1 MNQPM
6 IASSPTLLK
15 LTQPQRFP
23 ARAILPSRPN
33 SLWKIKSGFVRT
45 LTWLEDGNN
54 VALGIWG
61 EGDVVGAML
70 SKADPFQIECLTK
83 VEAIAV
89 PFSELRNATEVLL
102 AHLHQVEA
110 LMQIHSHR
118 RIDMVLLK
126 FLEWL
131 DKRFGQDVENGRLL
145 NLRLTHQDIAEAIG
159 STRVTVTRILNQF
172 ERQGVVQ
179 CLSLQ
184 RIVLHEQ
191 DGWHYQ
197 I

>member
-1 MNQPM
+1 MS
-6 IASSPTLLK
+6 ASSLTFLK
-15 LTQPQRFP
+15 PAQPQIHLFS
-23 ARAILPSRPN
+23 ARALLPTKPN
-33 SLWKIKSGFVRT
+33 SLWQIKSGFVRT
-45 LTWLEDGNN
+45 LTWLEDGTN

-61 EGDVVGAML
+61 EGDVVGAPL

-83 VEAIAV
+83 VEAVAL
-89 PFSELRNATEVLL
+89 PLSELQNASEVLL
-102 AHLHQVEA
+102 THIYQAEA
-110 LMQIHSHR
+110 LMQIHSHK
-118 RIDMVLLK
+118 RIDVMLLK

-159 STRVTVTRILNQF
+159 STRVTVTRILNQL
-172 ERQGVVQ
+172 EKQGLIQ

-184 RIVLHEQ
+184 RIIIQEQ
-191 DGWHYQ
+191 EFWHYQ